1 MTENSYIRRSSM
13 RTRGFG
19 ASPANKLLRKL
30 DALEKGKT
38 IVETVENP
46 DRNKTNMRF
55 IRVRR
60 NTKAVKR

>member
-1 MTENSYIRRSSM
+1 M

-19 ASPANKLLRKL
+19 ACAADRLLWKL
-30 DALEKGKT
+30 DALQKGKT
-38 IVETVENP
+38 IVETIANP

-55 IRVRR
+55 IRVHR

>member
-1 MTENSYIRRSSM
+1 MTKISYSRRSSM

-19 ASPANKLLRKL
+19 ACAADRLLWKL
-30 DALEKGKT
+30 DALQKGKT
-38 IVETVENP
+38 IVETIANP

>member
-1 MTENSYIRRSSM
+1 MTELSYSRRSSM

-19 ASPANKLLRKL
+19 ACAADRLLWKL
-30 DALEKGKT
+30 DALQKGKT
-38 IVETVENP
+38 IVETIANP
-46 DRNKTNMRF
+46 NRNKTNMRF

>member
-1 MTENSYIRRSSM
+1 MTKISYSRRSSM

-19 ASPANKLLRKL
+19 ACAADRLLWKL
-30 DALEKGKT
+30 DALQKGKT
-38 IVETVENP
+38 IVETIENP

>member
-1 MTENSYIRRSSM
+1 M

>member
-1 MTENSYIRRSSM
+1 MTKISYSRRSSM

-19 ASPANKLLRKL
+19 ACAADRLLWKL
-30 DALEKGKT
+30 DALQKGKT
-38 IVETVENP
+38 IVETIANP
-46 DRNKTNMRF
+46 DRSKTNMRF

>member
-1 MTENSYIRRSSM
+1 M

-19 ASPANKLLRKL
+19 ACAADRLVWRL
-30 DALEKGKT
+30 DALQKGKT
-38 IVETVENP
+38 IVETIANP
-46 DRNKTNMRF
+46 DRSKTNMRF